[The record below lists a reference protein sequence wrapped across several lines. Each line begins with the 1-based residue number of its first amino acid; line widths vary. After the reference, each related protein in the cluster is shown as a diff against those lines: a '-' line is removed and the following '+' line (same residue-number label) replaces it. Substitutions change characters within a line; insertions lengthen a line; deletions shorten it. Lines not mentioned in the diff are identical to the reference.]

1 MISGGGEEEEAVVVS
16 ESSVIAAVVNV
27 SLQDDQVEIKTSER
41 AMISTTTTTTT
52 TTTSQA
58 VAIETAE
65 EEESDEHLPRVQV
78 ELDKLNYANESINSL
93 ELELEESKREYLLTM
108 EESEEELVALEKRL
122 GSCVEKSR
130 PYYEARIDLNEAKEK
145 YFKVHSCSFRHCQI
159 FIIEY

>member
-41 AMISTTTTTTT
+41 AVMSTTTT

-145 YFKVHSCSFRHCQI
+145 YFKVHSFSFRNRQI
-159 FIIEY
+159 LIIEY